1 MKRLREIVIFFG
13 NMKFMMTQITDTCNA
28 NWAIDITNVMTCIWP
43 KVPKLQAVIQEI
55 YAILLKAL
63 SNLEIFEIK

>member
-13 NMKFMMTQITDTCNA
+13 NMKFMMTQITDTCNG
-28 NWAIDITNVMTCIWP
+28 AIDITNVMTCIWP